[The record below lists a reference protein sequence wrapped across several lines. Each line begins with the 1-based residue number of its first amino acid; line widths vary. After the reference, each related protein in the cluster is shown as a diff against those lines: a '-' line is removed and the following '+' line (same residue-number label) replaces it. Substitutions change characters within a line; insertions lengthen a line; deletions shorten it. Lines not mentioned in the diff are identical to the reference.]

1 MNFDGKVVLITGG
14 ASGIGKAT
22 VMAFARAG
30 ATVICA
36 DVNAAKGEEL
46 KKVAAGANLQVDFVA
61 IDMANSNSI
70 RASAAEVLKKFPRV
84 DILVNGAGWGDT
96 QPYMEN
102 TPDFISRVIA
112 INLAGPVHL
121 TQALLPPMIA
131 ANSGKIVNIASDAGR
146 VGSSGETVYAG
157 AKGGLIA
164 FTKSLAREVARY
176 KINVNC
182 VCPGPTDTPMLATRS
197 EKLREAFLKA
207 IPFRRFA
214 RPEEI
219 ADAVVF
225 FASPQSDY
233 ITGQVMSVSGGLTL
247 AG

>member
-1 MNFDGKVVLITGG
+1 MTFDGKVALVTGG

-36 DVNAAKGEEL
+36 DVNAAAGEAL
-46 KKVAAGANLQVDFVA
+46 KTEGNGKIDFVA
-61 IDMANSNSI
+61 IDMAKSESI
-70 RASAAEVLKKFPRV
+70 RNAAAEVLKKYPRV
-84 DILVNGAGWGDT
+84 DILVNAAGWGDI
-96 QPYMEN
+96 QPYMQN
-102 TPDFISRVIA
+102 APDFIDRVIA
-112 INLAGPVHL
+112 INLAGPAHL

-131 ANSGKIVNIASDAGR
+131 ANGGKIVNIASDAGR
-146 VGSSGETVYAG
+146 VGSGGETVYAG

-176 KINVNC
+176 SINVNC

-214 RPEEI
+214 KPEEI
-219 ADAVVF
+219 ADAVLF
-225 FASPQSDY
+225 FAGPQADY
-233 ITGQVMSVSGGLTL
+233 VTGQVMSVSGGLTF